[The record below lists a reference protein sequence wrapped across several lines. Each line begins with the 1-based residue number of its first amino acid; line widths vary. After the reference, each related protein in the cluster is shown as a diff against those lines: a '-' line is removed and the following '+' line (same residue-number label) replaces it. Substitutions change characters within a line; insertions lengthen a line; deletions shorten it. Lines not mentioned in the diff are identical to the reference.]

1 MAGREF
7 SATISINGQVEQSVI
22 RAVAEVSGELE
33 ALQRAAI
40 ESATATD
47 KLTAT
52 IDLQSDELKKAKKA
66 YQDYIL
72 SGEQSS
78 EQAQELAE
86 EIQRLA
92 GELGDNK
99 RKLHDAEEAA
109 DDLAGELRETRNATD
124 TASDGFTVMKGA
136 MANLVA
142 DGISLVISSVGD
154 AIGSIG
160 SLSEETQEYREDIS
174 KLQTAFSTMGHTTEE
189 GTAVYKE
196 LFSVFGEEDRAVE
209 AAQQIAALAD
219 NEKEMN
225 RLTNIATGIWGR
237 WGDAL
242 PAEALMEAANSTAKV
257 GTVQGNLSDAL
268 EWSGVNLDNFNKQLE
283 GMNSEEERSEH
294 IMKTLEG
301 LYGKAADNYRETN
314 ASIMEA
320 RRANSDYTDTVA
332 KMGEIIEP
340 ITTRVQE
347 GFTLILQKII
357 DLISNGDIDAFGEK
371 IDAAFGDFADNLLP
385 KIINAI
391 EWIADHTGLLKGIAI
406 AIGVVSAAVGVM
418 NVVMAIHNAIMLAN
432 PVVWI
437 VLGIVAA
444 VGALIGII
452 MLCIKHWDKIG
463 AAAQAAVDW
472 VVGAWQSVASWVNEK
487 VVQPIVGFF
496 SGLWDGIK
504 GMVDGIVS
512 FFSDGFSALVGIVKQ
527 PVNAI
532 IGIINGAIDGIN
544 SIGFDIPDWVPLI
557 GGKAFRL
564 DIPNLPTFAT
574 GGFTDGVS
582 IAGEAGTEA
591 IISFDPKYRQ
601 ENLSYWAKAGRML
614 GADTSDFFLG
624 VGGGTHTSID
634 LGGVTFAPNI
644 TVTGHAS
651 KETIMQAIEDAYPEF
666 LDMLESYF
674 MERAVHSYA

>member
-7 SATISINGQVEQSVI
+7 RATININGQVEASVI

-33 ALQRAAI
+33 ALQRVAI
-40 ESATATD
+40 ESASATD

-109 DDLAGELRETRNATD
+109 DDLTGELRETRNATD

-142 DGISLVISSVGD
+142 DGISLVISSIGD

-219 NEKEMN
+219 NEKEMI

-237 WGDAL
+237 WGDSL
-242 PAEALMEAANSTAKV
+242 PAEAAMEAINATAKI
-257 GTVQGNLSDAL
+257 GTVQGNLADAL

-294 IMKTLEG
+294 ILKTLEG
-301 LYGKAADNYRETN
+301 LYGKAADNYRKTN
-314 ASIMEA
+314 ASIIENRLATSDNTDALA
-320 RRANSDYTDTVA
+320 RA
-332 KMGEIIEP
+332 GETLEP
-340 ITTRVQE
+340 LMTQWTTLKTELLIGVMPAIQGITTALMDSLTWMRENE
-347 GFTLILQKII
+347 G
-357 DLISNGDIDAFGEK
+357 AV
-371 IDAAFGDFADNLLP
+371 
-385 KIINAI
+385 
-391 EWIADHTGLLKGIAI
+391 IAI
-406 AIGVVSAAVGVM
+406 AIALGVLITAMGIYKAAKAVKLAMDAAEVTSLWALVSANWALFTAG
-418 NVVMAIHNAIMLAN
+418 MAALWPIL
-432 PVVWI
+432 
-437 VLGIVAA
+437 LIVAA
-444 VGALIGII
+444 IVAVIAII
-452 MLCIKHWDKIG
+452 VVCIKYWDQIG
-463 AAAQAAVDW
+463 EACTAAVEW
-472 VVGAWQSVASWVNEK
+472 LKEAWSSVASWIDAN
-487 VVQPIVGFF
+487 VVQPIAGFF
-496 SGLWDGIK
+496 SSLWNGIT
-504 GMVDGIVS
+504 GMVDGIVE
-512 FFSDGFSALVGIVKQ
+512 FFESGFSSLVGIVKS

-532 IGIINGAIDGIN
+532 IGIINGAIGGIN

-557 GGKAFRL
+557 GGQKFRL
-564 DIPNLPTFAT
+564 DIPELPMLAT
-574 GGFTDGVS
+574 GGFTNGVS
-582 IAGEAGTEA
+582 IAGEARTEA
-591 IISFDPKYRQ
+591 VISFDPKYRQ

-634 LGGVTFAPNI
+634 FGGVTFAPNI
-644 TVTGHAS
+644 TVTGRAT
-651 KETIMQAIEDAYPEF
+651 KETIMQAIEDEYPEF

-674 MERAVHSYA
+674 MERQAHSYA